1 MYVQIPVICMNDKKQ
16 IIKDEPVIN
25 LTNIS
30 HDHVSSL
37 HDKGDLPCGSVTD
50 YDAHSLALAGEG
62 EDQEDLKL
70 VDLTV
75 RGPESH
81 KGPVSVH

>member
-1 MYVQIPVICMNDKKQ
+1 MQIPVIRKNDKKQ
-16 IIKDEPVIN
+16 RIKDVPETN

-37 HDKGDLPCGSVTD
+37 HDKGDLPCGSVPD

-75 RGPESH
+75 RGSESH
-81 KGPVSVH
+81 KGSVSVH